1 MVVGSSPTV
10 RTIVPNAKPFRLVDE
25 LTELQ
30 WARGAIAGLEGS
42 VGMDVIR
49 PYLTSRRASP
59 EGRTARRYLSQY
71 KDAQRLHGNGYV
83 GLIPRVSASGSR
95 TPKIVKA
102 VVELAMDVVKKHL
115 LNPDNVRVKT
125 AWSFLDDLCK
135 EKALPTPSYKWF
147 VRFVKRLPAYELA
160 NARGGTK
167 KAYNLEAR
175 VQGTEL
181 ALAMEP
187 DRIWQRAH
195 IDHTLVDL
203 ETMFPGSTD
212 NAGRVWAT
220 LMLCHHSRRVLAC
233 FLSYEPPSYRSVM
246 GVLRDCVRRWGRL
259 PESLMLDGGKE
270 FQGLWLQALCSRYHV
285 NLQYRPPC
293 KPRFGA
299 QVERFIG
306 TLNTNLIHFLK
317 GNTQLRKNVRQMTK
331 AVDPDR
337 FAIWTFSELCD
348 LVEEYLFEV
357 YDILKHRELLASP
370 RATFERSIALAGHR
384 EIHVVPYNRDFVL
397 ATCPSPRKGTA
408 RVQVDGV
415 KINYLYYSAPGFQA
429 YLGRDIE
436 VRYDPGN
443 LGVAYA
449 FVGGEWIRLTC
460 TRHARLVWGL
470 TERQLQAFTAEW
482 RKQRSDVERERLK
495 DSTLIQFLKKVYD
508 QQTVLVARRQAA
520 EERQRLLAAGAL
532 PEDWDEEDLQDGVGG
547 SGMPMPDEAD
557 DPPQSDKRPAKP
569 VGKDIVISPME
580 AF

>member
-1 MVVGSSPTV
+1 LEPVSAITRTVV
-10 RTIVPNAKPFRLVDE
+10 AKLS
-25 LTELQ
+25 
-30 WARGAIAGLEGS
+30 ARGI
-42 VGMDVIR
+42 VI
-49 PYLTSRRASP
+49 T
-59 EGRTARRYLSQY
+59 
-71 KDAQRLHGNGYV
+71 
-83 GLIPRVSASGSR
+83 R

-102 VVELAMDVVKKHL
+102 VVDLVMDVVKKHL

-125 AWSFLDDLCK
+125 AWGFLHDLCK

-147 VRFVKRLPAYELA
+147 VRFVRRLPAYQLV
-160 NARGGTK
+160 NARGGAK
-167 KAYNLEAR
+167 LAYNLEAR
-175 VQGTEL
+175 VGTTEL
-181 ALAMEP
+181 ALAMAP

-220 LMLCHHSRRVLAC
+220 LMLDHHSRRVLAC

-246 GVLRDCVRRWGRL
+246 GVIRDCVRRWGRL

-337 FAIWTFSELCD
+337 FAIWSFSELCD
-348 LVEEYLFEV
+348 LIEEYLFEV
-357 YDILKHRELLASP
+357 YDNLKHRELLASP
-370 RATFERSIALAGHR
+370 RTTFERSRTLSGHR
-384 EIHVVPYNRDFVL
+384 EIHVVPYNRNFVL

-408 RVQVDGV
+408 RVQGDGV
-415 KINYLYYSAPGFQA
+415 KINYLYYSSPGFQA
-429 YLGRDIE
+429 YLGRDVE

-449 FVGGEWIRLTC
+449 FVSGEWVRLTC
-460 TRHARLVWGL
+460 TRHAKLVWGL
-470 TERQLQAFTAEW
+470 TERQLQAFTTEW
-482 RKQRSDVERERLK
+482 RKQRSDVEKERLT

-532 PEDWDEEDLQDGVGG
+532 PEDWDEEGLPYDAGG
-547 SGMPMPDEAD
+547 SDFPLPDEAHD
-557 DPPQSDKRPAKP
+557 QIGPAKP
-569 VGKDIVISPME
+569 IGKGIVIKPME
-580 AF
+580 FF